1 MTPNAIIAAARE
13 FLGTP
18 FRHLGRLPGKA
29 LDCAGLAVS
38 VALALGLEVDDR
50 EAYGKTPA
58 NGLLEAMLDV
68 QPGLRRVF
76 RAPQAGDLLLMRFNG
91 DPQHLAICAGETII
105 HAWQTVGKVVEHR
118 FTDLWQSRVV
128 RVYEFVEAST

>member
-1 MTPNAIIAAARE
+1 MTPNAIIAAARAC
-13 FLGTP
+13 LGTP
-18 FRHLGRLPGKA
+18 FKHLGRVPGKA
-29 LDCAGLAVS
+29 LDCAGLAKASAEWAGCAV
-38 VALALGLEVDDR
+38 VDMAVYAR
-50 EAYGKTPA
+50 TPA
-58 NGLLEAMLDV
+58 NGLLEAMLDA
-68 QPGLRRVF
+68 QPCLKRVF
-76 RAPQAGDLLLMRFNG
+76 RPPQAGDLLLMRFNG